1 MIIDKT
7 LEVPSRQA
15 WRQWLAKHHATE
27 TSIWLIFYRKDSGK
41 QSISYGDAVEEALCY
56 GWIDSTLKSL
66 DDQRYAQRFSARKK
80 TSGLSQP
87 NRERVDRLI
96 AQGKMT
102 SAGLAAIAHVFDPK
116 KDRADDFV
124 IAPDILQALKA
135 NPQAWANFQQFSPQY
150 QRVRVAF
157 VDSRRR
163 HGKEFF
169 DKALQHLVTMCEKNK
184 RFGSKGNVD

>member
-7 LEVPSRQA
+7 LEVHSRQE
-15 WRQWLAKHHATE
+15 WRRWLAKHHTVE
-27 TSIWLIFYRKDSGK
+27 SSIWLIFYRKDSGK
-41 QSISYGDAVEEALCY
+41 QTISYADAVEEALCY

-66 DDQRYAQRFSARKK
+66 DDQRYAQRFSVRKK

-87 NRERVDRLI
+87 NRERVQRLI
-96 AQGKMT
+96 AAGTMT
-102 SAGLAAIAHVFDPK
+102 KAGLDAIAHVFDPA
-116 KDRADDFV
+116 KDRAEDFV
-124 IAPDILQALKA
+124 IPADILGALKA
-135 NPQAWANFQQFSPQY
+135 NKQAWTNFRQFPAQY

-169 DKALQHLVTMCEKNK
+169 DKALSHLVTMCEKNK